1 MLQRA
6 GHTEAAVDLAVAAG
20 HPPVGVL
27 CELVDDKDGSM
38 ARLPLLREFAQRH
51 GLPLVSIEDLIR

>member
-1 MLQRA
+1 M
-6 GHTEAAVDLAVAAG
+6 DLAVAAG